1 MVVSGGCAGSNS
13 GRIHCDVGS
22 SATSAGSKQL
32 GFGHTGSD
40 WRHSGGSDNSSPSPM
55 QLSTL
60 ALQTW
65 TEVWKW
71 RKTRE
76 LRIRRNQP
84 SLVISLA
91 HGVATGRRSNI
102 GAWSWDLGS
111 GQLSWRHVDGVGH
124 SIDLLVYTT
133 CSTGGEWS
141 WGISKSPCPTWSL
154 TRGYGGSAAGRDIKL
169 LFSAVCL
176 FVFLVVYLCCLL
188 CFFYIKFDL

>member
-111 GQLSWRHVDGVGH
+111 GQLSWRHVDGMMGLGTQLICLSTRRAQQVANGVG
-124 SIDLLVYTT
+124 V
-133 CSTGGEWS
+133 
-141 WGISKSPCPTWSL
+141 SL
-154 TRGYGGSAAGRDIKL
+154 KVPAPRDHLQEAMEVQPLDVILNFYFL
-169 LFSAVCL
+169 LFVCL
-176 FVFLVVYLCCLL
+176 YF
-188 CFFYIKFDL
+188 